1 MTQPGIPN
9 DYSLSTS
16 CYGDRLETI
25 EDQAFATVAMGFRR
39 MELGLAEEPVPLN
52 GFQDS
57 RRETG
62 IEVRSMVVGC
72 LDSRSSA
79 MTGTRLGSLDRDERA
94 QALLS
99 CRRHIRIASEYEC
112 PVVILR
118 GSQVEDSKL
127 SAAADDLHARLVEE
141 GPDEGLVK
149 KVQAHVARVARS
161 SQGQIDHFCRSI
173 HKLMGEFPGVTI
185 AVEAGMHYNDLFG
198 YETIGWMLEDL
209 GSQGLRYWH
218 DTGRI
223 FLRER
228 AGLPPQGAWLDTFV
242 PCMIGAHIHDSDGLL
257 CEMPPGTGEV
267 DFKLLSEYLPK
278 EVERVIEVNS
288 RHPRAEILGAVQ
300 LLEGLGI

>member
-1 MTQPGIPN
+1 LTQPGIPN

-118 GSQVEDSKL
+118 GSQVEDPKL

-198 YETIGWMLEDL
+198 YETVGWMLEDL
-209 GSQGLRYWH
+209 GSQRLRYWH

-228 AGLPPQGAWLDTFV
+228 AGLPAQGDWLDTFGSS
-242 PCMIGAHIHDSDGLL
+242 MIGAHIHDSDGLL

-278 EVERVIEVNS
+278 DAERVIEVNS
-288 RHPRAEILGAVQ
+288 RHPRAEILAAVQ
-300 LLEGLGI
+300 TLEDLGI